1 MVACQRIWC
10 QAYTLILIRLL
21 VISEGHHD
29 QGESFQRML
38 RVTQDIVYIVNAT
51 VPAVDGLG
59 SHAFTCRTGFG
70 LIQVAASLFCMS

>member
-1 MVACQRIWC
+1 M
-10 QAYTLILIRLL
+10 
-21 VISEGHHD
+21 ISEGHHD

-38 RVTQDIVYIVNAT
+38 RVTQEYIVNAT